1 MEPERKIEKVLRA
14 YAKKR
19 RAQAHEPLKLHTAT
33 RRVLQSEVA
42 RNVPKPVEEE
52 TSVSLWE
59 LFRQRWAFL
68 LSFALIVF
76 FGAALFLPALSSAK
90 KKAQMV
96 TAMNNLKQ
104 IGLAAQMVANENNGK
119 LPATLDALTNDF
131 VTDKILTDA
140 ESGKRFIFIAGGENL
155 DALQSNSVLAYAPT
169 DKKGR
174 AVLFADGRVEVVQ
187 GAQFSEL
194 TNRQLP
200 ELALTKDSARRQ
212 FAETPSGI
220 IVASGNGTAESSISG
235 QLKSDGK
242 QNESKPIDF
251 AVAAPSAAELAA
263 NAPVAPAPT
272 VDRLAMAHG
281 TAGND
286 STTQTKSVQFGTAA
300 SQNSPFGLQNN
311 FKNTVVQKKIA
322 VVLANFQV
330 QQNGNAIR
338 IVDQDGSVYDG
349 SFAGAQMTP
358 TGTMPTQV
366 EQEKSI
372 AGRVEPNIEPQTTQ
386 NYFFRVSGTNQTLK
400 QNVVFAGSLLAN
412 SNAMKNLQQ
421 FNGTVGGSQWQSSIT
436 NQLPWSSSRIA
447 GTAVVADT
455 NNIEIK
461 AVPLSP

>member
-42 RNVPKPVEEE
+42 RNVPKPDEEE

-322 VVLANFQV
+322 VVFV
-330 QQNGNAIR
+330 C
-338 IVDQDGSVYDG
+338 GSPND
-349 SFAGAQMTP
+349 ADRHHAD
-358 TGTMPTQV
+358 
-366 EQEKSI
+366 
-372 AGRVEPNIEPQTTQ
+372 AGRARKVHRRQ
-386 NYFFRVSGTNQTLK
+386 G
-400 QNVVFAGSLLAN
+400 
-412 SNAMKNLQQ
+412 
-421 FNGTVGGSQWQSSIT
+421 
-436 NQLPWSSSRIA
+436 
-447 GTAVVADT
+447 
-455 NNIEIK
+455 
-461 AVPLSP
+461 